1 MRAYLKR
8 CLFDVSIG
16 ALSELESYEENI
28 DWLNNCD
35 RTYGIMCLGISP
47 NIYHLIDFVE
57 YPFELW
63 NNLDKAFGV
72 QEVEDEAWREPIIS
86 SCGLS
91 EYVLASTLSDE
102 VIYDE

>member
-1 MRAYLKR
+1 
-8 CLFDVSIG
+8 
-16 ALSELESYEENI
+16 
-28 DWLNNCD
+28 
-35 RTYGIMCLGISP
+35 MCLAMSLKVH
-47 NIYHLIDFVE
+47 NLIDSVE

-86 SCGLS
+86 SCALS
-91 EYVLASTLSDE
+91 QDVLASTFFDE